1 LILELQEIQDEIQ
14 LIVYRNNDEKQ
25 ELQTMLD
32 KDKETL
38 GKRQYH
44 IHLSPGDIG
53 EYVLL
58 PGDPARS
65 DRVAQYLDNPL
76 LVANN
81 REHRTFTGTYKGVKI
96 AVTSTGM
103 GCPSAAIACEELINI
118 GATCLVRIGSTAAL
132 QEGINIGDL
141 LVSTG
146 SMKNEGTSKFYVPD
160 CFPAVPDFDFTR
172 MLIDTGKEMQK
183 EQKFGFLY
191 GINAS
196 DDAFYGETPE
206 WIEKLHSLGV
216 MNVEMESSA
225 IFTVCHRR
233 KVRGAMISAVSG
245 NLVTGEVVYE
255 TENKKLAEGWDQEI
269 KVVLEAIYRFDAE
282 QKLSNKA
289 L

>member
-1 LILELQEIQDEIQ
+1 
-14 LIVYRNNDEKQ
+14 
-25 ELQTMLD
+25 MLN
-32 KDKETL
+32 KDDRTL

-65 DRVAQYLDNPL
+65 DRVAQYLENPV

-96 AVTSTGM
+96 SVTSTGM

-118 GATCLVRIGSTAAL
+118 GAKCLIRIGSTAAL
-132 QEGINIGDL
+132 QEGIGIGDL

-146 SMKNEGTSKFYVPD
+146 SMKNEGTSRFYVPD
-160 CFPAVPDFDFTR
+160 EFPAVPDFDLTR
-172 MLIDTGKEMQK
+172 TLIDTAREMQGDLGYR
-183 EQKFGFLY
+183 FFY

-206 WIEKLHSLGV
+206 WIAKLHDLGV

-225 IFTVCHRR
+225 IYTVCHRR

-245 NLVTGEVVYE
+245 NLVTGEVIYE
-255 TENKKLAEGWDQEI
+255 TENVKLASGWEHEI
-269 KVVLEAIYRFDAE
+269 QVVLEAIAAFDV
-282 QKLSNKA
+282 QKRT
-289 L
+289 